1 MANKRGRPKKV
12 VEAVMADEVA
22 VKFPTENEI
31 AAHEPNDEFSI
42 TELANSFAG
51 LADPGGMY
59 SYPGSFGSNYGLNWN
74 KNITMPTL
82 PGTSKLSTP
91 KPDDFK
97 TQMIWSREIRDVKL
111 IHGPLLRR
119 RKFIVSG
126 FRHKH
131 HDQRIVDLFD
141 TIAKKA
147 KLKQRL
153 KDMAW
158 ELQTVGW
165 VVVMPDMVNPIPQ
178 DLHLLQDGIENERV
192 FGQDNLFLR
201 MDSLTVE
208 KIRENANHFP
218 AFIVKAVSGPEFNG
232 RLPLQGCYFITAP
245 RSINSPFP
253 RAPIFPLFEPI
264 KVIENL
270 IETQFAISFAIKQL
284 IMHVKVAGQ
293 EGPDGIK
300 KPPTMAALKNASRQV
315 FDGARSATIVT
326 PDTVTI
332 EFLSPDKSIF
342 ESATLP
348 YEKAM
353 ERINKNI
360 GIPMILVDGSAEG
373 ISFSTAVYVIKGFL
387 QDIINDREVLL
398 DDFVYPWY
406 EKKAAELYKSDPKKY
421 GFLFNAKTQ
430 EYNLPQVMFNET
442 ELKNMLELLQIL
454 KFKWQ
459 TGMYSGQ
466 DVTEAFQDDY
476 ETIKKRKED
485 FNADCDFVYL
495 PFEPNQGLARNVED
509 ISTQPNPQLIAPD
522 GKPMD
527 QKDVMEMQTDQ
538 QSQLQDQQN
547 KNAQD
552 MQDDQHD
559 KNIEMQGVQHNNQ
572 LEMEKTKAKLAPPI
586 PKMPGGVKNQ
596 KKPAGSPGRP
606 STSGAPPRSDSVD
619 RAPRSG
625 APSAR
630 GMNPQ
635 ARPKSASLG
644 NFNDESS
651 ISDIIRMLDSNI
663 EMLKDQLSKDMGE
676 NNED

>member
-1 MANKRGRPKKV
+1 
-12 VEAVMADEVA
+12 
-22 VKFPTENEI
+22 
-31 AAHEPNDEFSI
+31 
-42 TELANSFAG
+42 
-51 LADPGGMY
+51 
-59 SYPGSFGSNYGLNWN
+59 
-74 KNITMPTL
+74 
-82 PGTSKLSTP
+82 
-91 KPDDFK
+91 
-97 TQMIWSREIRDVKL
+97 
-111 IHGPLLRR
+111 
-119 RKFIVSG
+119 
-126 FRHKH
+126 
-131 HDQRIVDLFD
+131 
-141 TIAKKA
+141 
-147 KLKQRL
+147 
-153 KDMAW
+153 
-158 ELQTVGW
+158 
-165 VVVMPDMVNPIPQ
+165 
-178 DLHLLQDGIENERV
+178 
-192 FGQDNLFLR
+192 
-201 MDSLTVE
+201 
-208 KIRENANHFP
+208 
-218 AFIVKAVSGPEFNG
+218 
-232 RLPLQGCYFITAP
+232 
-245 RSINSPFP
+245 
-253 RAPIFPLFEPI
+253 
-264 KVIENL
+264 
-270 IETQFAISFAIKQL
+270 
-284 IMHVKVAGQ
+284 
-293 EGPDGIK
+293 
-300 KPPTMAALKNASRQV
+300 
-315 FDGARSATIVT
+315 
-326 PDTVTI
+326 
-332 EFLSPDKSIF
+332 
-342 ESATLP
+342 
-348 YEKAM
+348 
-353 ERINKNI
+353 
-360 GIPMILVDGSAEG
+360 
-373 ISFSTAVYVIKGFL
+373 
-387 QDIINDREVLL
+387 
-398 DDFVYPWY
+398 
-406 EKKAAELYKSDPKKY
+406 
-421 GFLFNAKTQ
+421 
-430 EYNLPQVMFNET
+430 MFNET